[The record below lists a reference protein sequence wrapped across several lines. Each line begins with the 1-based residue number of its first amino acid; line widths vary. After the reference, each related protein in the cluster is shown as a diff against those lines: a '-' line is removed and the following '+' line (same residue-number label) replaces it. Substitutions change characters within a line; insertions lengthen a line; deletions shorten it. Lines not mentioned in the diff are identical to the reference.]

1 MTQIRKH
8 FDSLKANATTV
19 TLVLSLGAGLVA
31 GTWVVAKLAVQS
43 QMAALEKE
51 LEFYKSTRDID
62 IPKLLNDFNKF
73 VGSANAELELR
84 ELQAEYEKLKE
95 EHEKLNTS
103 YNALRQTVKLKD
115 KFALSEGQSR
125 TILNGTTI
133 IGIQSLYDSRATAT
147 FNGDTELG
155 WDVGEYKDVELG
167 GIQYRI
173 ILEEILKT
181 NPLKAQFRV
190 DEISEVT
197 Q

>member
-1 MTQIRKH
+1 MTQIRNY
-8 FDSLKANATTV
+8 FDSLKANATII
-19 TLVLSLGAGLVA
+19 TLVASLSAGLVA
-31 GTWVVAKLAVQS
+31 GTWVIAKLAVQS

-51 LEFYKSTRDID
+51 LEFYESTRDID
-62 IPKLLNDFNKF
+62 IPELLDDFNKF

-84 ELQAEYEKLKE
+84 ELQAAHEKLKE

-103 YNALRQTVKLKD
+103 YNALRQTVKLED
-115 KFALSEGQSR
+115 QFALSEGQSR

-133 IGIQSLYDSRATAT
+133 IGIRSLYNNRAAAT
-147 FNGDTELG
+147 FNGINDFG
-155 WDVGEYKDVELG
+155 WYVGAYKDVELG